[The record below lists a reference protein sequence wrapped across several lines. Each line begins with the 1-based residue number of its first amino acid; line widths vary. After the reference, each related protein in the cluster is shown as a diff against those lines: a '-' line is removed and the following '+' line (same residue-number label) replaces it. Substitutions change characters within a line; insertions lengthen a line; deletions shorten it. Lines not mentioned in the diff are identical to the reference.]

1 MKEPHLSKVD
11 RSDLLVVQKL
21 GAVDEDHTAEVPL
34 LPPLCGGVR
43 GAVWLCQANK
53 DFDEQSSWVS
63 LFAILRDA
71 PEDYGGRQTRL
82 DRSKLRRREELGRAR
97 VDERLPWVPVESLR
111 TAMQRYGRGLVRL
124 GRDYRSEPVTFYR
137 ERSDGETVRVAADD
151 RVGVFLSNVTGR
163 VFRSY
168 QDVMGLN
175 GFRSQQSVK
184 SIS

>member
-1 MKEPHLSKVD
+1 MEKAHLSKVD

-34 LPPLCGGVR
+34 LSPLCGGVR
-43 GAVWLCQANK
+43 GAVWLCQADK
-53 DFDEQSSWVS
+53 DFDEQSARVS
-63 LFAILRDA
+63 LLAILRDT
-71 PEDYGGRQTRL
+71 PEDYGSRQTRL
-82 DRSKLRRREELGRAR
+82 NRSKLCWRKELGRAR
-97 VDERLPWVPVESLR
+97 VDERLPWVSVESFR
-111 TAMQRYGRGLVRL
+111 TAVQRYSRGLVRL
-124 GRDYRSEPVTFYR
+124 GRDYGREPVTFYR
-137 ERSDGETVRVAADD
+137 KRSDGETVRVAADD